1 MSCGTFFEIATN
13 LGLRKHPLQKP
24 THCSLTVMKK
34 NLVSSIFVPVLLLSA
49 LPGEIRAQ
57 EFFRDLGTS
66 RSSSG
71 FGPVTP
77 SEFSYEDA
85 SPSGLSPLRPG
96 QELNEAEAAEEANRY
111 NFAIGPVQFGLA
123 LGIGLEYNDNITLSD
138 DNELEDFIL
147 RPILDVQ
154 AVWYL
159 SELNTIKLSLG
170 ASYAKYFE
178 HTQYDSRSVLLS
190 PNSELAFTFFL
201 GQVMFTVRDRFSY
214 QEDTYDTPL
223 LDNIVSPYRRFENQ
237 IGIEMDWAINDKVN
251 LAVGFDHYNLWV
263 IGDDY
268 PLQPRAIETV
278 FVKPS
283 YNLAPGLKLGL
294 NVSYSYIDF
303 TSNDRPDGFGVLA
316 GPFIQWQIS
325 EYTNLYLEGGYQ
337 ALEFEQ
343 LGLSQEESNA
353 VDGVLFNDQNSNSYY
368 IKFEINNKP
377 SDIFDHRLSFS
388 RTTELAFYSN
398 YYELYHV
405 EYDANWKVFQH
416 AEIGPVL
423 FYEYY
428 TTSGD
433 LGESAQRVG
442 AALGMRYHFSNSITL
457 GLDYRFIAQDSDVP
471 NNDYKQNVAF
481 LSLYYKF

>member
-1 MSCGTFFEIATN
+1 
-13 LGLRKHPLQKP
+13 
-24 THCSLTVMKK
+24 MKK
-34 NLVSSIFVPVLLLSA
+34 TLAQSLVITALLLVVF
-49 LPGEIRAQ
+49 LCEGIAQ

-71 FGPVTP
+71 FGPVVP
-77 SEFSYEDA
+77 SEYSYEDT

-123 LGIGLEYNDNITLSD
+123 LGVGVEYNDNITLRND
-138 DNELEDFIL
+138 DELEDFIF
-147 RPILDVQ
+147 RPLLDVQ
-154 AVWYL
+154 AVWHL
-159 SELNTIKLSLG
+159 TDLNTIKLSLG
-170 ASYAKYFE
+170 ASYAKYLD
-178 HTQYDSRSVLLS
+178 HSQYDSRSVLLS

-214 QEDTYDTPL
+214 QEDTYNEPL
-223 LDNIVSPYRRFENQ
+223 IDNIDSPYRRWENQ
-237 IGIEMDWAINDKVN
+237 AGIAMDWAVNDKVN
-251 LAVGFDHYNLWV
+251 ILLGFDHYNLWV

-278 FVKPS
+278 FLKPS
-283 YNLAPGLKLGL
+283 YNISPGLKVGI
-294 NVSYSYIDF
+294 NASYSYIDF

-337 ALEFEQ
+337 ALEFDQ
-343 LGLSQEESNA
+343 LGLDQEEANA
-353 VDGVLFNDQNSNSYY
+353 VDGILFNDQNSNSYY

-388 RTTELAFYSN
+388 RTTEVAFYSN

-405 EYDANWKVFQH
+405 EYDANWKAFRN
-416 AEIGPVL
+416 AEIGPL
-423 FYEYY
+423 IFYEYY

-433 LGESAQRVG
+433 LGESAQRIG
-442 AALGMRYHFSNSITL
+442 AALGLRYHFSNSITL